1 MPNAESPERIAVE
14 KWIKTFV
21 IGHNLCPFA
30 PREFERI
37 RVAVSE
43 AAVTAELLDD
53 LRAEFELLDEQPNI
67 ETSVLV
73 HPNVLGDFVAYN
85 DFLDDADE
93 LIKKLQLEG
102 VYQVAS
108 FHPQYQFADAGAD
121 DPQNYTNRSPY
132 PLLHIL
138 RESSVEKAVKG
149 YPDVSEI
156 PVRNIDMMNEI
167 GSTILR
173 TQLSAYRS
181 ISSQ

>member
-1 MPNAESPERIAVE
+1 MPNTESPERTAVA

-30 PREFERI
+30 PRESERI
-37 RVAVSE
+37 RVAISR
-43 AAVTAELLDD
+43 ATAKAELLED
-53 LRAEFELLDEQPNI
+53 LRAEFQLLDDQPDV

-73 HPNVLGDFVAYN
+73 HPTVLGDFVEYN
-85 DFLDDADE
+85 QFLDDADE
-93 LIKKLQLEG
+93 LIRKLQLEG

-108 FHPQYQFADAGAD
+108 FHPEYRFADTEPD

-138 RESSVEKAVKG
+138 RESSVEKAVAG
-149 YPDVSEI
+149 YPNVSEI
-156 PVRNIDMMNEI
+156 PERNIDLMNKI
-167 GSTILR
+167 GTTILR

-181 ISSQ
+181 MLR